1 MSDRDPLRV
10 ATRIPVRLAGGR
22 SLGLPHSV
30 LPFKSRGLCP
40 HWRNSMLNINELFA
54 GGLGGTFFL
63 LVWAA
68 LIFGG
73 IARSG
78 WLG

>member
-1 MSDRDPLRV
+1 
-10 ATRIPVRLAGGR
+10 
-22 SLGLPHSV
+22 
-30 LPFKSRGLCP
+30 
-40 HWRNSMLNINELFA
+40 MLNINELFA